1 MTVIEDARVEF
12 ESREEASPQDRSMS
26 PIVRGGEQRLPF
38 EQGLRRLGRSPR
50 ARLTLLAGSG
60 ALALALS
67 ILAARRFA
75 DTPFPLSRGD
85 PSLLTAA
92 GLLFLVAYALK
103 IYAWRWLFAVDERPQ
118 TRALAAATGG
128 ASIVGL
134 VLPGR
139 CTDVVRIA
147 IVNRYPGCPAG
158 VRTLCLSMVVLGLID
173 IAGLAPLALALAV
186 APGHSSAVR
195 TGLIV
200 LAGVGF
206 AAAAFVAI
214 LPRMATHGRLA
225 RSRLGRWLRPRT
237 TSLRAASGAW
247 ALVSVSW
254 LVRAVALLLLLGALG
269 VGFSFALA
277 VLYLS
282 AGAAAGALPI
292 GPAGATKAGAGA
304 AALIASG
311 VGASQALD
319 VAVAGQALAVLGG
332 VAILL
337 SAAAWHVR
345 TRFAPTR
352 AAARSKLHP
361 ARDELE
367 VELVLPWLNPAA
379 RKESAAA

>member
-1 MTVIEDARVEF
+1 MLA
-12 ESREEASPQDRSMS
+12 
-26 PIVRGGEQRLPF
+26 
-38 EQGLRRLGRSPR
+38 
-50 ARLTLLAGSG
+50 AGSG

-75 DTPFPLSRGD
+75 DTPWPLSRGH
-85 PSLLTAA
+85 PGLLAAA
-92 GLLFLVAYALK
+92 GLLFLLSYALR
-103 IYAWRWLFAVDERPQ
+103 ICAWRRLFAADERPHAL
-118 TRALAAATGG
+118 ALAAATGG

-147 IVNRYPGCPAG
+147 IVRRSRGCPAG
-158 VRTLCLSMVVLGLID
+158 VRTLCLTIVMLGLIES
-173 IAGLAPLALALAV
+173 AALAPLALALAV
-186 APGHSSAVR
+186 LPGHSSAVR
-195 TGLIV
+195 AGLAL
-200 LAGVGF
+200 LAGVGI
-206 AAAAFVAI
+206 AAAALVVVV
-214 LPRMATHGRLA
+214 PRIATRRRLA

-237 TSLRAASGAW
+237 TSLRVASEAW

-269 VGFSFALA
+269 AGFSFALA
-277 VLYLS
+277 VLYLA

-319 VAVAGQALAVLGG
+319 VAVAGQALGVLGG

-337 SAAAWHVR
+337 YAGAWHVHAR
-345 TRFAPTR
+345 LAPTR
-352 AAARSKLHP
+352 AGL
-361 ARDELE
+361 
-367 VELVLPWLNPAA
+367 
-379 RKESAAA
+379 

>member
-1 MTVIEDARVEF
+1 M
-12 ESREEASPQDRSMS
+12 P
-26 PIVRGGEQRLPF
+26 PIVRGSGHRLPF
-38 EQGLRRLGRSPR
+38 ERGLRRLGRSGS

-67 ILAARRFA
+67 ILVARRFA
-75 DTPFPLSRGD
+75 DTPLPLSRGD
-85 PSLLTAA
+85 PGLLAAA

-128 ASIVGL
+128 GSIVGL

-147 IVNRYPGCPAG
+147 IVKRYPGSPAG
-158 VRTLCLSMVVLGLID
+158 VPTLCLTIVVLGLID

-186 APGHSSAVR
+186 VPGHSSAVR
-195 TGLIV
+195 TGLILV
-200 LAGVGF
+200 AGVGF
-206 AAAAFVAI
+206 AAAAFVAV
-214 LPRMATHGRLA
+214 LPRMAARGRLA

-237 TSLRAASGAW
+237 TSLRTASGAW

-254 LVRAVALLLLLGALG
+254 LVRAVALVLLLGALR

-282 AGAAAGALPI
+282 AGAAAGVLPI

-319 VAVAGQALAVLGG
+319 VALAGQALAVLCG

-337 SAAAWHVR
+337 YAAAGHVR
-345 TRFAPTR
+345 TRFASTR

-367 VELVLPWLNPAA
+367 VELVLP
-379 RKESAAA
+379 